1 MKIMFFGFFFFF
13 TKIHLSPLSILTN
26 QIRMSALSMKNATYI
41 EGKNVTMGLAYP
53 GTIYSTI

>member
-1 MKIMFFGFFFFF
+1 
-13 TKIHLSPLSILTN
+13 
-26 QIRMSALSMKNATYI
+26 MKNATYI